1 MKNNTARNFLISVLL
16 LAIYFGAGYYYFE
29 CHSMLDI
36 FKHRKWI
43 TYSFYFS
50 LITGTLLFLYS
61 LITHKSWNSFL
72 FIISWL
78 MNLIFTGSI
87 AYNIV
92 EYGTLL
98 IRGKILMYCAA
109 VTILFF
115 LQTIL
120 FFSMRMLHRKKLN
133 SISQV

>member
-1 MKNNTARNFLISVLL
+1 MKNNTTRNFLISVLL
-16 LAIYFGAGYYYFE
+16 VGIYFGAGYYYFE
-29 CHSMLDI
+29 CHSMMDI

-50 LITGTLLFLYS
+50 LVTGTLLFLYS
-61 LITHKSWNSFL
+61 LITHKSWNSLL

-78 MNLIFTGSI
+78 MNLTFTASI
-87 AYNIV
+87 AYYIA

-98 IRGKILMYCAA
+98 IRGKILLYCAA

-115 LQTIL
+115 LQTII
-120 FFSMRMLHRKKLN
+120 FFSMKMKYKRG
-133 SISQV
+133 V